1 MFAGLVI
8 AFDAVLILFWLVF
21 LAIVMGSL
29 ENIKSVLPM
38 FKLMVIGTVV
48 VIILNIIADKI

>member
-8 AFDAVLILFWLVF
+8 AFDVILILFWVVF
-21 LAIVMGSL
+21 LAIVMGSV
-29 ENIKSVLPM
+29 ENIKSVVPM
-38 FKLMVIGTVV
+38 FKLMVIGTTV

>member
-8 AFDAVLILFWLVF
+8 AFDVILILFWVVF
-21 LAIVMGSL
+21 LAIVMGSV
-29 ENIKSVLPM
+29 ENIKSVVPM

>member
-8 AFDAVLILFWLVF
+8 AFDVILILFWLVF
-21 LAIVMGSL
+21 LAIVMGSV
-29 ENIKSVLPM
+29 ENIKSVVPM